1 MGGFGTVNERLEW
14 PHQNSCPVGP
24 FYNPAGDIYS
34 LFCLLVGIR
43 ELTELHAWAP
53 KPVLCMSTS
62 PISLQSILSRHFC
75 SRSCR
80 KHIQLPLLTGL
91 AQAQR
96 LSPKHPGLSGGIT
109 AGTHP
114 HSPYTRSATYHRC
127 FRWGY
132 PQTLRQDACKVGG
145 PGSVPQQP
153 PIVKLLE
160 GLVALA
166 LSLTLYLK
174 DLCVSKREAETL

>member
-1 MGGFGTVNERLEW
+1 MGGFGTVNERLGW

-43 ELTELHAWAP
+43 ELTELRAWAP

-109 AGTHP
+109 AGIHP
-114 HSPYTRSATYHRC
+114 HFPIHEVSNLPQVLQVGLSADPATRCLQSWWSWIRATATSDC
-127 FRWGY
+127 
-132 PQTLRQDACKVGG
+132 
-145 PGSVPQQP
+145 
-153 PIVKLLE
+153 
-160 GLVALA
+160 
-166 LSLTLYLK
+166 
-174 DLCVSKREAETL
+174 EAA